1 MLIRLTDVFDKY
13 YFDNLRWIKLWS
25 SKKMIKDLLKFR
37 TVKTVWQNSASLKI
51 EKRAGQALVSE
62 LVRSVVIFTA
72 SMVLFQLILNYI
84 FGIPRFS
91 NFLLYIV
98 FISPFCVGIYEIFK
112 FAKSGKETFFT
123 FDRSKSVILKN
134 GVIVDN
140 INNIT
145 DLKIKKRS
153 AFSFYTPYILSLRL
167 KNQDTIF
174 IHQSSSEAEITSL
187 RNEVRLLIAS

>member
-1 MLIRLTDVFDKY
+1 M
-13 YFDNLRWIKLWS
+13 
-25 SKKMIKDLLKFR
+25 DLLKFR
-37 TVKTVWQNSASLKI
+37 TVKTVWQNKVSLKI
-51 EKRAGQALVSE
+51 EKLADQALVSE

-72 SMVLFQLILNYI
+72 SIVLFQLILNYV

-112 FAKSGKETFFT
+112 FSKSEKEGSFI
-123 FDRSKSVILKN
+123 FDGSKSVILKN
-134 GVIVDN
+134 DVVVDN
-140 INNIT
+140 ISNIA

-153 AFSFYTPYILSLRL
+153 AFSFYTPYILSLKL
-167 KNQDTIF
+167 KNQDTIV

-187 RNEVRLLIAS
+187 RNEVRLLLGS